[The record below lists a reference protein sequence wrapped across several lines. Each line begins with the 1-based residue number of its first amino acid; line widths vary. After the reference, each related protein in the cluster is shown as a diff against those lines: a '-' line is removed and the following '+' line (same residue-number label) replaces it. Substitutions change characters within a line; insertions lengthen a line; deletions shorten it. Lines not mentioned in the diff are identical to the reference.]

1 MAVRRA
7 CRGRAVQA
15 CRVAQVPDKSVG
27 RAADRQVAAS
37 SEAAVGRRDAEPR
50 VVRARFEP
58 VVAAGVWPP
67 CPVARARW
75 AALADVRRRYQGR
88 RRGRPSVDAW
98 ASARPAS
105 SWKPEDVAASA
116 GAEAKAASQARTAA
130 AVVLALKESVQAEGR
145 RAWRVVAEVQA
156 RRAWRPQGEEA
167 AALPDG
173 AEQQASASRAR
184 PIPPVAEAVA
194 HWATRTVEVV

>member
-1 MAVRRA
+1 M
-7 CRGRAVQA
+7 
-15 CRVAQVPDKSVG
+15 
-27 RAADRQVAAS
+27 
-37 SEAAVGRRDAEPR
+37 
-50 VVRARFEP
+50 
-58 VVAAGVWPP
+58 
-67 CPVARARW
+67 
-75 AALADVRRRYQGR
+75 
-88 RRGRPSVDAW
+88 DAW

-156 RRAWRPQGEEA
+156 RRAWRPQGEA

-184 PIPPVAEAVA
+184 PIPPGVEAVA
-194 HWATRTVEVV
+194 HWATGTVEAV